1 MGKDKFT
8 SSQLDATINLLE
20 KNRNKFYLYA
30 LMIIGF
36 FILISIIPVS
46 FLPKSGRISDS
57 VDKSLNL
64 IQSLGFLWWLILV
77 GTMVTGFVWA
87 VFADL
92 KITKLGKDIIDK
104 EIISEVFTVKEVVSS
119 DRHNVHAIILKSP
132 SVKKLVR
139 NIDPRN
145 INSFFIGQQF
155 ELKVLKHSHV
165 LINELDKDFKLL

>member
-1 MGKDKFT
+1 MEKEKFT
-8 SSQLDATINLLE
+8 NSQLDALINLLE
-20 KNRNKFYLYA
+20 KNKNKFYLYA
-30 LMIIGF
+30 FLIIGF

-64 IQSLGFLWWLILV
+64 IQSLGFLWWLILI

-92 KITKLGKDIIDK
+92 KITKLNKDIKDR
-104 EIISEVFTVKEVVSS
+104 EIISEVFTVKEVISS
-119 DRHNVHAIILKSP
+119 NRHNVHAIILTSP

-145 INSFFIGQQF
+145 INSYQAGQQF
-155 ELKVLKHSHV
+155 DLKVLKHSHV